1 MKVHALLACFLLPVC
16 VMFFVTGLLYTLGL
30 DFASTSTTK
39 TISAPASKP
48 SLSEAV
54 SLVEAQLKE
63 DKIATPTG
71 AASIRGKGDSGWQL
85 QWGGA
90 ARDVSLAVDASGK
103 ATMTVRESS
112 LLRRMMQF
120 HKAKGGAIFKWFGVL
135 AAVGLLVILITGVW
149 LSVQVKA
156 LKRLSLIFL
165 GLGTVVWLILFL
177 TQ

>member
-1 MKVHALLACFLLPVC
+1 
-16 VMFFVTGLLYTLGL
+16 
-30 DFASTSTTK
+30 
-39 TISAPASKP
+39 
-48 SLSEAV
+48 
-54 SLVEAQLKE
+54 
-63 DKIATPTG
+63 
-71 AASIRGKGDSGWQL
+71 
-85 QWGGA
+85 
-90 ARDVSLAVDASGK
+90 
-103 ATMTVRESS
+103 
-112 LLRRMMQF
+112 MQF